1 MNPNINL
8 VNISGELKHITQD
21 LPSHPVLKDHPVLWD
36 DEGDEWLFRRTTNT
50 LIPKISD
57 VVSMN
62 DPEVRYTVCAIRR
75 APANGKGIDFV
86 IWVEAK
92 ETNPETGQKTTAN
105 ALCFGPS
112 HAEDI
117 ETVESTITATMIA
130 FEQVYKDPKWISQ
143 FEKKIIV

>member
-1 MNPNINL
+1 MNSNTNL
-8 VNISGELKHITQD
+8 SNISGELQHITQD
-21 LPSHPVLKDHPVLWD
+21 LPAHPVLKGHPVLWD
-36 DEGDEWLFRRTTNT
+36 DEGDEWLFRRTTNI
-50 LIPKISD
+50 LIPKISE

-62 DPEVRYTVCAIRR
+62 DPEVRYTTCAIRR
-75 APANGKGIDFV
+75 ALANGGGIDFV

-92 ETNPETGQKTTAN
+92 ETNPETGEKTVAN

-112 HAEDI
+112 HAEDV
-117 ETVESTITATMIA
+117 ETVNSTISATMIA